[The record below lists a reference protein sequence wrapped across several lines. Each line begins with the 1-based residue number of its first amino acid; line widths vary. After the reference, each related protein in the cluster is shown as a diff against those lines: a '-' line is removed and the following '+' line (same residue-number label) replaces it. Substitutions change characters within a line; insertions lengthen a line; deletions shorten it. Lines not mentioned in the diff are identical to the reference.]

1 MNESALQPNAAE
13 TGLYPIRTVSRLTG
27 VNSVTLRAWERRY
40 GLVTPH
46 RTAKGHRLYT
56 EQDIDRINRIVGL
69 VNRGIPISQVEQHL
83 QDRDAAGGAEAAGDT
98 WRVPRERMLAAITR
112 FDEAALDTAYNEAL
126 SLYPVDVVTE
136 QLINPLLRELGER
149 WREQPGGI
157 AEEHFFGTYMRNKLG
172 ARLHH
177 LAARHTRPRLLAAC
191 LPGEHHELGL
201 LLFCLAA
208 STHGIGFVILG
219 ADMPLDDLR
228 EALPRSQCDGVLLS
242 GSIDIASDTVGRDL
256 RRLVDAAGC
265 PVFVG
270 GYTAVAQQ
278 DLVARSGAVPLG
290 TDTAVAIRRLTEILE
305 QHDGEAHHHAH
316 RV

>member
-1 MNESALQPNAAE
+1 MNESALPQNTPE
-13 TGLYPIRTVSRLTG
+13 TGLYPIRTVSRVTG

-40 GLVTPH
+40 GLITPH
-46 RTAKGHRLYT
+46 RTEKGHRLYT
-56 EQDIDRINRIVGL
+56 EQDIDLINRIVDL
-69 VNRGIPISQVEQHL
+69 VNRGIPISQVEQRLHE
-83 QDRDAAGGAEAAGDT
+83 RAAAEGDKALNDS
-98 WRVPRERMLAAITR
+98 WRVTRERMLAAIAR
-112 FDEAALDTAYNEAL
+112 FDEATLDAAYNEAL

-149 WREQPGGI
+149 WRQQPGGI

-177 LAARHTRPRLLAAC
+177 LAARHKRPRLLAAC
-191 LPGEHHELGL
+191 LPGEHHEIGL

-208 STHGIGFVILG
+208 STHGMGFVILG

-228 EALPRSQCDGVLLS
+228 EALPRSQCDAVLLS
-242 GSIDIASDTVGRDL
+242 GSVTVDESSLGRQL
-256 RRLVDAAGC
+256 RQLVDSAEC

-278 DLVARSGAVPLG
+278 DLVARSGAIPLG
-290 TDTAVAIRRLTEILE
+290 TDTSTAIRRLTEMLNPYSPN
-305 QHDGEAHHHAH
+305 GA
-316 RV
+316 